1 MIVGVRVGVAVGAA
15 HVPLPPDPEGTHRGH
30 SIGHLLSATTHGPL
44 QTGGGVGVAVGA
56 AQTPFPPEVGLQT
69 GHS

>member
-1 MIVGVRVGVAVGAA
+1 MAVGAA
-15 HVPLPPDPEGTHRGH
+15 QVPFPPEPEETHNGH
-30 SIGHLLSATTHGPL
+30 SIGHLLSFTTHGPL

-56 AQTPFPPEVGLQT
+56 AQIPWPADPDGTQT